1 MPLSL
6 PDLLY
11 ALEPVAWF
19 ILTLPLFHY
28 SLQQPRNSRWKL
40 LFFHILLPVQWFRKS
55 DRLALILP
63 GCVFF
68 VAMTAL
74 VAIVHLTSA
83 IMLEGWTLAELRK
96 TCPGRSDTAV
106 IVKAWLNSRRAPLE
120 RRPGERASWAQR
132 VRFVGRKALEMVVLG
147 TMCVV
152 FEGAIMVGLQPSS
165 DDFTEQHR
173 RYFHA
178 KLDRQTLLRLCLAF
192 HCAWLTI
199 SFSQTLHNIMA
210 ILFAAVIPLDHPND
224 WPPLYGSPRQA
235 YSLRRFWGV
244 FWHKIAAPSQV
255 VYGRFILRRVFGF
268 KEGVSAAEKC
278 FVAFWVFAFSGICH
292 ALVNFKVDPETRDA
306 FMDLR
311 FLLLN
316 FCGGF
321 VEFLVV
327 DFLVPWNVKRRVPPL
342 GGKMLGFVWVYAIF
356 YCKVPLYQWAE
367 YYKLALER
375 ESGF

>member
-1 MPLSL
+1 MPTFAATCHLTFPFNHYRRLRPPAPRSKSNICGLRYPETMPLSL
-6 PDLLY
+6 PGLLY

-132 VRFVGRKALEMVVLG
+132 VRFVGRKDG
-147 TMCVV
+147 
-152 FEGAIMVGLQPSS
+152 GAGDDVRCLRGSDHGRPSA
-165 DDFTEQHR
+165 Q
-173 RYFHA
+173 
-178 KLDRQTLLRLCLAF
+178 
-192 HCAWLTI
+192 
-199 SFSQTLHNIMA
+199 
-210 ILFAAVIPLDHPND
+210 
-224 WPPLYGSPRQA
+224 
-235 YSLRRFWGV
+235 LRRL
-244 FWHKIAAPSQV
+244 H
-255 VYGRFILRRVFGF
+255 R
-268 KEGVSAAEKC
+268 
-278 FVAFWVFAFSGICH
+278 
-292 ALVNFKVDPETRDA
+292 TT
-306 FMDLR
+306 
-311 FLLLN
+311 
-316 FCGGF
+316 
-321 VEFLVV
+321 
-327 DFLVPWNVKRRVPPL
+327 
-342 GGKMLGFVWVYAIF
+342 
-356 YCKVPLYQWAE
+356 
-367 YYKLALER
+367 
-375 ESGF
+375 